1 MNRQR
6 HSGFLISKIH
16 HLGGRIFARML
27 KEYKIEINPAQ
38 GRIMF
43 VLWQEDDLPI
53 RELARRTALEKS
65 TLTGMLDRL
74 EKMGYVR
81 RIPSADD
88 RREILVERT
97 AQDRYLQGIYVK
109 VSQEMSAL
117 FYMGFSESEIDELD
131 GYLRRLLAN
140 LEDWVE

>member
-1 MNRQR
+1 MNSQQQ
-6 HSGFLISKIH
+6 SGFLISKIH
-16 HLGGRIFARML
+16 HLGSRIFARML

-43 VLWQEDDLPI
+43 VLWQEDGLPI
-53 RELARRTALEKS
+53 SELARRTSLEKS
-65 TLTGMLDRL
+65 TLTAMLDRL
-74 EKMGYVR
+74 ERMGYLR
-81 RIPSADD
+81 RVHSAED
-88 RREILVERT
+88 RRQVLVERT
-97 AQDRYLQGIYVK
+97 EQDKSWQDIYVK

-140 LEDWVE
+140 LEDRVE